1 MKKLVVLLALVL
13 GSSSV
18 FANDNTG
25 ANPEQKLR
33 NEIAALL
40 DKPEIIVEK
49 EELSANIEFTVN
61 SNDEIVVLT
70 VNSEEDNITEY
81 VKTRLNYKKIEA
93 GVSNKGTKVF
103 KLTLKIKRP

>member
-13 GSSSV
+13 GSSSIL
-18 FANDNTG
+18 ANDNTG
-25 ANPEQKLR
+25 VNPEQELR

-40 DKPEIIVEK
+40 EKPEIIVEN

-70 VNSEEDNITEY
+70 VNSEEDRITEY
-81 VKTRLNYKKIEA
+81 VKTRLNYQKVEA
-93 GVSNKGTKVF
+93 GVSNTGTKVF